1 MPFVALTVL
10 VTPSGVCPWVQQT
23 DATPAPQSLLHPTAP
38 HCMPFVALTV
48 LVTPSGVC
56 PWVQQADAFGAGA
69 LLFALRTSRRGR
81 HWC

>member
-1 MPFVALTVL
+1 MPFVAL
-10 VTPSGVCPWVQQT
+10 
-23 DATPAPQSLLHPTAP
+23 
-38 HCMPFVALTV
+38 MV